1 MTHPI
6 FNKSEQDERGYLEE
20 IKQKL
25 QRAIDDAEVAASA
38 IQKDSEESMEYMWE
52 HKDGMDRME
61 KLAVRKSIAQ
71 IALIGESVVAKKKRI
86 AKLIASPYF
95 GRVDF
100 RENGSMSPESVYIGI
115 HSFYNQQ
122 ENQNLIHDWR
132 APISGLFYDFELGK
146 AGYDA
151 PSGTI
156 KGEIT
161 LKRQY
166 HIRHGK
172 MEFMLESALNIHD
185 DILQQELSRNSSEK
199 MKNIVS
205 TIQRDQNAIIR
216 NEESKTLIIQG
227 VAGSGKT
234 SIALHRI
241 AFLLYRFKDK
251 IKSEDILIISPNKVF
266 ADYISN
272 VLPEL
277 GEEKIGEI
285 SMEELARVL
294 LENKY
299 KFQTFIEQV
308 SQLMLKNDE
317 QYQERI
323 RFKSGFDFI
332 NRLNEFLV
340 YVENG
345 YFRPALFMVKRYPI
359 PVSYLEE
366 KYQACQRLPL
376 KTRITQMTSDIVNDL
391 NFYYRHEVN
400 TTEKNQI
407 RKEIEKMFPPLN
419 LKQLYISFYEWL
431 GKPGMLKQAAG
442 GKYEYADV
450 FPLIYLKIGLE
461 GVKIFEKVKHLVIDE
476 MQDYTPLQ
484 YRVLAKIFP
493 CNKTILGDS
502 NQSINPYSSSDAE
515 AIGKIF
521 PHADVVK
528 MMMSYRS
535 TLEIVEFARQILSN
549 PRMKVIERHGEKPTL
564 KYCSTEKE
572 ELAEIRKMIAAYE
585 QSTFRSLG
593 IICKTQHQADKLY
606 EAIKGSHKRLFVL
619 NSQSS
624 TFMEGV
630 VVSSAHMAKGLEFDQ
645 VIIPFANA
653 QNYAT
658 DTDRQML
665 YVAATRAMHKLD
677 LTFTREK
684 SELLINATS

>member
-1 MTHPI
+1 MTQPI
-6 FNKSEQDERGYLEE
+6 FNKSEQDERRYLEE

-25 QRAIDDAEVAASA
+25 QSAIDDAEVAASA

-100 RENGSMSPESVYIGI
+100 RENGSMSPEPIYIGI
-115 HSFYNQQ
+115 HSFYDQQ

-132 APISGLFYDFELGK
+132 APISGMFYDFELGK

-166 HIRHGK
+166 NIRRGK

-199 MKNIVS
+199 MKNIVA

-216 NEESKTLIIQG
+216 NEDSKTLIIQG

-277 GEEKIGEI
+277 GEEKIRETG
-285 SMEELARVL
+285 MEELARAL

-308 SQLMLKNDE
+308 SQLMVKNDE

-345 YFRPALFMVKRYPI
+345 YFRPALFMVKRFPI

-366 KYQACQRLPL
+366 KYLACQRLPL
-376 KTRITQMTSDIVNDL
+376 KTRITQMTNAIVNDL

-400 TTEKNQI
+400 AAEKIQI
-407 RKEIEKMFPPLN
+407 RREIEKMFPPLN

-431 GKPGMLKQAAG
+431 GKPEMLKQAG
-442 GKYEYADV
+442 SRYEYADV

-484 YRVLAKIFP
+484 YRVLAKVFP

-502 NQSINPYSSSDAE
+502 NQSINPFSSSDAE
-515 AIGKIF
+515 VIGKIF
-521 PHADVVK
+521 PQADVVR

-535 TLEIVEFARQILSN
+535 TWEIAEFSRQILAN
-549 PRMKVIERHGEKPTL
+549 PKMKVIERHGEKPTL
-564 KYCSTEKE
+564 KHCSSEKE
-572 ELAEIRKMIAAYE
+572 ELAEIRKMIAAFE

-593 IICKTQHQADKLY
+593 IICKTQPQADMLY
-606 EAIKGSHKRLFVL
+606 EAVKASHKRLYVL
-619 NSQSS
+619 NSQSF

-630 VVSSAHMAKGLEFDQ
+630 IVSSAHMAKGLEFDQ
-645 VIIPFANA
+645 VIIPFATA
-653 QNYAT
+653 QNYTT

-684 SELLINATS
+684 SELLNNGNS